1 MGRVLKRCINII
13 FLEKK
18 EILPFKLRF
27 YLLIISLVM
36 NIDGVSC
43 MHSLKVLVE
52 ETPIVVPLVAVVLM
66 STVIVWIS
74 SGCST
79 C

>member
-43 MHSLKVLVE
+43 HALPESISRRN
-52 ETPIVVPLVAVVLM
+52 TSSCPI
-66 STVIVWIS
+66 
-74 SGCST
+74 SGGGVDVNGYCMDK
-79 C
+79 